1 MSFSN
6 TLSLAMQLVE
16 LYVRTI
22 SIEHWR
28 QLPLNVQQ
36 EIFDAFI
43 GASFR
48 MLGNFYSFVSYSVSK
63 LCFVGFVLSSPS
75 DNSACVESMDID

>member
-1 MSFSN
+1 MFYIFVDMSYSA

-16 LYVRTI
+16 LYVRTL
-22 SIEHWR
+22 SIESWQ

-48 MLGNFYSFVSYSVSK
+48 MLGNSILLFHILSQ
-63 LCFVGFVLSSPS
+63 GFVL
-75 DNSACVESMDID
+75 